1 MHAMRERNE
10 SLSRRRFRL
19 GLIINPLAGVG
30 GSVGLKGSDGDDIV
44 ALALSRG
51 SVPRARE
58 RTERALTLLLPYLG
72 QLKMY
77 CFAAD
82 MGGELAQAMGFA
94 PDIVGEAAN
103 PEATTAADTEQ
114 AARRLMSEGVDLI
127 VFAGG
132 DGTARNL
139 CNVVG
144 SEQPVLGIPAGV
156 KMHSGVY
163 AITPEAAGEIAA
175 SMVKGRAVD
184 VELAEVRDLDEAAYR
199 QGRVTSRYYG
209 ELLVP
214 RLGQFVQAVKSGEQD
229 SDPLLLDAIADE
241 IVESTEPDVLQIV
254 GAGSTTAPI
263 LESLG
268 LDNTLLG
275 VDLVLNGRQIVKDA
289 TEAEIL
295 VALDE
300 HNAAARLIITPIGGQ
315 GHIFGRGN
323 QQFSPAVLRRVG
335 RDNILVVATPTKLT
349 QLEHRPFLVD
359 SGDLELDEALR
370 GVVRVVTGYREQL
383 LYPVR

>member
-1 MHAMRERNE
+1 MRERND
-10 SLSRRRFRL
+10 SPALRRFRL
-19 GLIINPLAGVG
+19 GLIINPMAGIG
-30 GSVGLKGSDGDDIV
+30 GSVGLKGSDGDDVV

-51 SVPRARE
+51 GVPRAEE
-58 RTERALTLLLPYLG
+58 RTQRALTLLVPC
-72 QLKMY
+72 QSSITVY
-77 CFAAD
+77 CFAGG
-82 MGGELAQAMGFA
+82 MGGHLAQTMGFA
-94 PDIVGEAAN
+94 TEVVGTAAD
-103 PEATTAADTEQ
+103 PQATTAADTEQ
-114 AARRLMSEGVDLI
+114 AARCLTSAGVDLI
-127 VFAGG
+127 LFAGG

-144 SEQPVLGIPAGV
+144 PAQPVLGVPAGV

-163 AITPEAAGEIAA
+163 AITPEAAGEVAV
-175 SMVKGRAVD
+175 SMAMGRAVD

-199 QGRVTSRYYG
+199 QGRVNSRYYG

-241 IVESTEPDVLQIV
+241 IVESIEPDVLQIV

-263 LESLG
+263 LTSLG

-275 VDLVLNGRQIVKDA
+275 VDLVLNGEHIVKDA
-289 TEAEIL
+289 TEAAIL
-295 VALDE
+295 EALDA
-300 HNAAARLIITPIGGQ
+300 HGGAARLVITPIGGQ

-323 QQFSPAVLRRVG
+323 QQLSPDVIRRVG
-335 RDNILVVATPTKLT
+335 RDHIVVVATPTKLA
-349 QLEHRPFLVD
+349 QLGRRPFLVD
-359 SGDLELDEALR
+359 SGDLALDDTLR
-370 GVVRVVTGYREQL
+370 GVIRVVTGYREQL